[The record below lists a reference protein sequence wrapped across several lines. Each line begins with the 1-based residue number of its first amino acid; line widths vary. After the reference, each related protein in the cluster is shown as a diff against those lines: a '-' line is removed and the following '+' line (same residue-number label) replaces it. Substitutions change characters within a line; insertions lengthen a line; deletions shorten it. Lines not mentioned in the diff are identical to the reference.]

1 MQTTNSSGGKKTI
14 LWIAG
19 GCLAVI
25 VCALAVVVFGFG
37 GLAWLGSQTPT
48 NTDVVIGVPLEAAV
62 GDQIELT
69 VSIANSGSTAMQ
81 LMSIDISLN
90 YLNGI
95 AIDHTDPAFTES
107 SQFNALGGGETFQT
121 FYFHQSIAP
130 GNTLTILFNGVAVA
144 AGDYSGSVDVC
155 IDSDF
160 NCATNIVRTVIK

>member
-1 MQTTNSSGGKKTI
+1 MQTTNSSGGNKTM

-19 GCLAVI
+19 GCLAII

-37 GLAWLGSQTPT
+37 GLAWLGSQTPSNIEVT
-48 NTDVVIGVPLEAAV
+48 LEVPLEAGV
-62 GDQIELT
+62 GDNIELK
-69 VSIANSGSTAMQ
+69 VSVANSGSTDMQ
-81 LMSIDISLN
+81 LMSVDISLN

-107 SQFNALGGGETFQT
+107 SQFSALGGGETFQT
-121 FYFHQSIAP
+121 FYYHQSIAP
-130 GNTLTILFNGVAVA
+130 GETLTILFNGVAIS

-155 IDSDF
+155 LDSDF